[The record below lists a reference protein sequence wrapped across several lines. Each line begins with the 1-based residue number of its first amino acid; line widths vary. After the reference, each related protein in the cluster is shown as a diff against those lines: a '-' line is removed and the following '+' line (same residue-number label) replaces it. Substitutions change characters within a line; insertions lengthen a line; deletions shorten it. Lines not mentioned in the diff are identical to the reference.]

1 MNDGSSLYR
10 ARFQWQPTTTAHDP
24 DNILTLE
31 DGVAAQ
37 TYTFTGDVALT
48 FSVASDVDFG
58 DTQDAAVALT
68 FAVSSPLA
76 ATYAEPVDVALTFAV
91 AATQTATY
99 AEPVA
104 VALTFGVSSPQ
115 TATYAEPVSVAL
127 AFGVESPF
135 EYIDGSVEEET
146 PSTGG
151 SGGGSGSSGASFP
164 WVRPPRRPVVYEFVG
179 SVAMPKW
186 KVSSWVYGPRYP
198 AHDVMVA
205 AVQWAPEHSPAVIQ
219 IPKRSLRVT
228 QMAEEDELLLIGAL

>member
-1 MNDGSSLYR
+1 MNNGSPLYR
-10 ARFQWQPTTTAHDP
+10 PRFQWQPTTTAHDP

-76 ATYAEPVDVALTFAV
+76 ATYAEPVDVALTFGVSSAFEYV
-91 AATQTATY
+91 AAT
-99 AEPVA
+99 
-104 VALTFGVSSPQ
+104 
-115 TATYAEPVSVAL
+115 
-127 AFGVESPF
+127 
-135 EYIDGSVEEET
+135 IEEET
-146 PSTGG
+146 PPTGG
-151 SGGGSGSSGASFP
+151 SGGGGSGSSGAFFP
-164 WVRPPRRPVVYEFVG
+164 WVRPPRQPVVYEFVG

-186 KVSSWVYGPRYP
+186 TVSAWVYGPRYP

-205 AVQWAPEHSPAVIQ
+205 AVQIRPEIRLSPAVIQ
-219 IPKRSLRVT
+219 IPKSLRVT

>member
-1 MNDGSSLYR
+1 MSQKDITLRQGHATPATIILR
-10 ARFQWQPTTTAHDP
+10 ALEAPPSPTTTIYLYEFHPTPSTVVLGDP
-24 DNILTLE
+24 TTVRVSGDPTP
-31 DGVAAQ
+31 V
-37 TYTFTGDVALT
+37 TYEFTGNMALT
-48 FSVASDVDFG
+48 FAVASDVDFG
-58 DTQDAAVALT
+58 DVQPTDVALT
-68 FAVSSPLA
+68 LAVSSPQA
-76 ATYAEPVDVALTFAV
+76 ATYAHPVSIALTFTV
-91 AATQTATY
+91 ASAY
-99 AEPVA
+99 EFVA
-104 VALTFGVSSPQ
+104 
-115 TATYAEPVSVAL
+115 
-127 AFGVESPF
+127 
-135 EYIDGSVEEET
+135 GSVEEET